1 MQQMTKAGHIL
12 NVLQM
17 LNITTMIWTSRHA
30 VVETP
35 QYWNYDVS
43 VNGGDAISNWT
54 KSNLSQI
61 KLKYDQM
68 KSILRMYGTGPGW
81 NLQPLD
87 LQSDMHL

>member
-35 QYWNYDVS
+35 QHWNYDVS
-43 VNGGDAISNWT
+43 VNGGDAISN
-54 KSNLSQI
+54 
-61 KLKYDQM
+61 
-68 KSILRMYGTGPGW
+68 
-81 NLQPLD
+81 
-87 LQSDMHL
+87 

>member
-1 MQQMTKAGHIL
+1 MQQMFKAGHIL

-43 VNGGDAISNWT
+43 VNGGDAISN
-54 KSNLSQI
+54 
-61 KLKYDQM
+61 
-68 KSILRMYGTGPGW
+68 
-81 NLQPLD
+81 
-87 LQSDMHL
+87 